1 MRSLALQACC
11 RPLRLGPSRLQYLVR
26 HSSTEAAA
34 SPSSSTTT
42 PAPKQAP
49 KPAPKPTF
57 APKPKTAAAPRSTPQ
72 QTNGKA
78 RKWVSPSSENRIQ
91 IELFP
96 GSTVDQVDVESAKQ
110 IPTPVTN
117 PSAFVA
123 ALTASSPSYSANG
136 SSSAA
141 SPVDENGNPI
151 DWSNSF
157 HGLSTSPFSPEAAA
171 ILMAPI
177 DSADIEIKPDGIVYL
192 PEIKYRRILNKAFG
206 PGGWGLAPR
215 GELVVGEKVVTREY
229 ALVVNGRF
237 VAQARGECQY
247 FSVDTIPTAGEGC
260 KSNALMRCCKDIG
273 IASELWDP
281 RFLRSFKKACGHE
294 VWVEHVVTK
303 KRRQIWKRK
312 DCDPAYPFQLPAK

>member
-1 MRSLALQACC
+1 MRSLALRACS
-11 RPLRLGPSRLQYLVR
+11 RPLRLAPSRLQHLVR

-34 SPSSSTTT
+34 SPDSSTT
-42 PAPKQAP
+42 PAAPKQPPP
-49 KPAPKPTF
+49 KPAAKPTF
-57 APKPKTAAAPRSTPQ
+57 APKPKNAAAP
-72 QTNGKA
+72 QTNGKP
-78 RKWVSPSSENRIQ
+78 RKWVSPSSAPQDRIK

-117 PSAFVA
+117 PAAFVA
-123 ALTASSPSYSANG
+123 ALTASSPSYGNGNG
-136 SSSAA
+136 SSSAAA

-260 KSNALMRCCKDIG
+260 KSNALMRCCKDLG

-281 RFLRSFKKACGHE
+281 RFLRTFKKACGHE